1 MMRKILIVSFLVLLI
16 AGYRLPLAMAE
27 DMPEAQVQVQT
38 QVETKQES
46 KTEGPTVKSNS
57 EAITAKGIALDTVWT
72 LLAAILVMFMQPG
85 FALLETGFTR
95 AKNACNIL
103 MKNLMDF
110 AFGSIFYWVIGFGIM
125 FGAGNLLFGTSGF
138 FLNDTGDTFNS
149 LSWSTV
155 PLECKYF
162 FQLVFCAT
170 AATIVAGAM
179 AERTKFIAYIF
190 YSGVVAGWQR

>member
-1 MMRKILIVSFLVLLI
+1 MVRKILVLGFLALLI
-16 AGYRLPLAMAE
+16 AGYKLPTAMAE
-27 DMPEAQVQVQT
+27 VIPEALLKAEAQVEVA
-38 QVETKQES
+38 QEA
-46 KTEGPTVKSNS
+46 KTDGPTAKSNA

-72 LLAAILVMFMQPG
+72 LIAAILVMFMQPG
-85 FALLETGFTR
+85 FAMLEAGFTR
-95 AKNACNIL
+95 AKNAVNLL

-110 AFGSIFYWVIGFGIM
+110 CFASIFYWFIGFGIM

-138 FLNDTGDTFNS
+138 FLNDTGSTFDS

-179 AERTKFIAYIF
+179 AERTRFISYIF
-190 YSGVVAGWQR
+190 YSIVISAVI

>member
-1 MMRKILIVSFLVLLI
+1 MLQKILLLGFLVLLMS
-16 AGYRLPLAMAE
+16 GYTVSFTAAE
-27 DMPEAQVQVQT
+27 DISEAQVQTEAQI
-38 QVETKQES
+38 EAEQEA
-46 KTEGPTVKSNS
+46 KTEAPTVKSNA
-57 EAITAKGIALDTVWT
+57 ETITAKGIALDTVWT

-85 FALLETGFTR
+85 FALLEAGFTR

-110 AFGSIFYWVIGFGIM
+110 AFGSISYWVIGFGIM

-138 FLNDTGDTFNS
+138 FLNDTGSTFDS

-155 PLECKYF
+155 PLDCKYF

-170 AATIVAGAM
+170 AATIVSGAM
-179 AERTKFIAYIF
+179 AERTKFVAYIF
-190 YSGVVAGWQR
+190 YSIVISA